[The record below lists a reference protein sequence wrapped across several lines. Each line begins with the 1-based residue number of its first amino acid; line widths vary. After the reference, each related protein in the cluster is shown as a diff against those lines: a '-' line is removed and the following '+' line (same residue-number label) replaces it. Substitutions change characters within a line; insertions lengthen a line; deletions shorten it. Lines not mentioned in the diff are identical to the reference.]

1 MAKIKIPAPSK
12 EINLAW
18 TRAGVGGNKL
28 VFNKNTEQW
37 EIVRAGET
45 KGYHISFSAWTSGEK
60 SFDSKEQF
68 KSKEVIEKETK
79 ETAGKTVSN
88 EAQVE
93 NLFAGASVSVDG
105 GQTVVQVTDPEK
117 NTPYQAYLYTEPA
130 ETKRPKLTAAPGPSE
145 INDLGKPYFVDQG
158 VQYGR
163 TDAVRDMYLKQLLKQ
178 YDNDKAKVA
187 SKLRNSG
194 YLSKTKDI
202 TSEDILVA
210 LDRAVSAY
218 TVEQTTAYKF
228 EGKKTLETLD
238 EFLSRKKP
246 SDSYTSKTLRDATVF
261 GETDAR
267 KAVNA
272 MYQQLQ
278 GINATDEQFEEI
290 FPLLQKV
297 QRKNPNVTTTTYDV
311 EGAPVSRVTNTGLDS
326 EQFLY
331 EQLSKTDETKANKVL
346 EYYDIFKRVTGVQ

>member
-1 MAKIKIPAPSK
+1 MAKIDIPAPS
-12 EINLAW
+12 EEVTLVW
-18 TRAGVGGNKL
+18 LRAGAGDSKL
-28 VFNKNTEQW
+28 VFNKNTKKW
-37 EIVRAGET
+37 EVVRAGKT
-45 KGYHISFSAWTSGEK
+45 QDYHVLYDTWKSGTK
-60 SFDSKEQF
+60 SFDPEDRIKELL
-68 KSKEVIEKETK
+68 KN
-79 ETAGKTVSN
+79 ANDKTVAN
-88 EAQVE
+88 ETFVE
-93 NLFAGASVSVDG
+93 NLFAGANVSVDG

-117 NTPYQAYLYTEPA
+117 KTPYQAYLYTEPA
-130 ETKRPKLTAAPGPSE
+130 QTVRTQAPGPSD
-145 INDLGKPYFVDQG
+145 IADLNKPYFLDQG

-178 YDNDKAKVA
+178 YGNDKAKVA
-187 SKLRNSG
+187 SKLRSAG

-228 EGKKTLETLD
+228 EGKKTLDTLD
-238 EFLSRKKP
+238 EFLSKKKP
-246 SDSYTSKTLRDATVF
+246 SDTYTSKTLRDATVF

-278 GINATDEQFEEI
+278 GINATDEQFEAI
-290 FPLLQKV
+290 FPMLQKA
-297 QRKNPNVTTTTYDV
+297 QRKTPNVSTTTYDA
-311 EGAPVSRVTNTGLDS
+311 EGAPVSRVTNTGLDP

-331 EQLSKTDETKANKVL
+331 EQLSKTDETKANRVL

>member
-18 TRAGVGGNKL
+18 TRAGVGNNKL

-45 KGYHISFSAWTSGEK
+45 KGYHISFSAWTSGQK

-68 KSKEVIEKETK
+68 VSNEVKEKQQKVTD
-79 ETAGKTVSN
+79 GKTVSN
-88 EAQVE
+88 EAQIE
-93 NLFAGASVSVDG
+93 NLFAGATVSVDG
-105 GQTVVQVTDPEK
+105 GQTVIQVSDPEK
-117 NTPYQAYLYTEPA
+117 NEVYQAYLYTEPTQT
-130 ETKRPKLTAAPGPSE
+130 ERPKLTAAPGPSE
-145 INDLGKPYFVDQG
+145 ITELGKPYFVDQG
-158 VQYGR
+158 VVYGR
-163 TDAVRDMYLKQLLKQ
+163 TDAVRDKFLTQLLKQ
-178 YDNDKAKVA
+178 YGGDKSKVA
-187 SKLRNSG
+187 AKLRTAG
-194 YLSKTKDI
+194 YLSKTKDV
-202 TSEDILVA
+202 TSNDILVA

-238 EFLSRKKP
+238 EFLSKKKA
-246 SDSYTSKTLRDATVF
+246 SGGTSKTFRDATVF
-261 GETDAR
+261 GESQAR

-278 GINATDEQFEEI
+278 GINATDEQFQEI
-290 FPLLQKV
+290 FPMLQKA
-297 QRKNPNVTTTTYDV
+297 QRKTPDVSTTTYDA
-311 EGAPVSRVTNTGLDS
+311 EGTATNRVTTTGLDP

-331 EQLSKTDETKANKVL
+331 EQLSKTDETKASRVL

>member
-12 EINLAW
+12 EINIAW
-18 TRAGVGGNKL
+18 TRAGVGNNKL

-45 KGYHISFSAWTSGEK
+45 KGYHISFSAWTSGQK

-68 KSKEVIEKETK
+68 KSNEVKEKEA
-79 ETAGKTVSN
+79 EENAGKTVSN

-93 NLFAGASVSVDG
+93 NLFAGANVSVDG
-105 GQTVVQVTDPEK
+105 GQTVVQVTDPDK

-130 ETKRPKLTAAPGPSE
+130 QTKRPKLTAAPGPSE
-145 INDLGKPYFVDQG
+145 ITELGKPYFVDQG

-163 TDAVRDMYLKQLLKQ
+163 TDAVRDKFLTQLLQQ
-178 YDNDKAKVA
+178 YGNDKSKVA
-187 SKLRNSG
+187 AKLRTAG
-194 YLSKTKDI
+194 YLSKTKNV

-210 LDRAVSAY
+210 LDKAVSAY

-238 EFLSRKKP
+238 EFLSRKKA
-246 SDSYTSKTLRDATVF
+246 SDGATSKTFRDATVF
-261 GETDAR
+261 GESQAR

-278 GINATDEQFEEI
+278 GINATDEQFQEI
-290 FPLLQKV
+290 FPMLQKA
-297 QRKNPNVTTTTYDV
+297 QRKTPDVSTTTYDA
-311 EGAPVSRVTNTGLDS
+311 EGTATNRVTTTGLDP

-331 EQLSKTDETKANKVL
+331 EQLSQTDETKASRVL

>member
-12 EINLAW
+12 EINIAW
-18 TRAGVGGNKL
+18 TRAGVGNNKL

-45 KGYHISFSAWTSGEK
+45 KGYHISFSAWTSGQK

-68 KSKEVIEKETK
+68 VSNEVKEKQQKVTDD
-79 ETAGKTVSN
+79 KTVSN

-105 GQTVVQVTDPEK
+105 GQTVIQVVDPEK
-117 NTPYQAYLYTEPA
+117 KTPYQAYLYTEPA
-130 ETKRPKLTAAPGPSE
+130 QTERPKLTAAPGPSE
-145 INDLGKPYFVDQG
+145 ITELGKPYFVDQG
-158 VQYGR
+158 AVYGR
-163 TDAVRDMYLKQLLKQ
+163 TDAVRDKFLTQLLKQ
-178 YDNDKAKVA
+178 YGGDKSKVA
-187 SKLRNSG
+187 AKLRTAG
-194 YLSKTKDI
+194 YLNKTKDI

-238 EFLSRKKP
+238 EFLSKKKA
-246 SDSYTSKTLRDATVF
+246 SGGTSKTFRDATVF
-261 GETDAR
+261 GESQAR

-278 GINATDEQFEEI
+278 GINATDEQFQEI
-290 FPLLQKV
+290 FPMLQKA
-297 QRKNPNVTTTTYDV
+297 QRKTPDVSTTTYDA
-311 EGAPVSRVTNTGLDS
+311 EGTATNRVTTTGLDP

-331 EQLSKTDETKANKVL
+331 EQLSQTDETKASRVL
-346 EYYDIFKRVTGVQ
+346 EYYDIFKRAIGVQ